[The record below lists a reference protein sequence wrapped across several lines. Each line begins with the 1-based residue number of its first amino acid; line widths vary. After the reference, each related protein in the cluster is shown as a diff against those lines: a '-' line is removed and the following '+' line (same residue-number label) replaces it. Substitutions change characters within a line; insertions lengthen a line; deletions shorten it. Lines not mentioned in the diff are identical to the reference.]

1 MRRTMMKSKIHRA
14 TVTAASIDYQGSITV
29 DSSLLKAADIQQ
41 YEQVH
46 VFDITNGARL
56 VTYAIPGD
64 EGEVCING
72 AAARK
77 VDVGDLVI
85 ILSFGAYSPAEL
97 AGFQPHVVKVD
108 SRNRRAAHIPP
119 DSSAPGASAEQVL
132 VDE

>member
-29 DSSLLKAADIQQ
+29 DSNLLKAADIRQ

-64 EGEVCING
+64 EGEVCVNG

-77 VDVGDLVI
+77 VDVGDMVI

-97 AGFQPHVVKVD
+97 TGFQPRIVKVD
-108 SRNRRAAHIPP
+108 NRNRITGHMLP
-119 DSSAPGASAEQVL
+119 DSDVSGARTGQVNAN
-132 VDE
+132 E